1 MSNHVQDTAG
11 GFSARV
17 LHPKRVAKHE
27 VQHACRHR
35 APAQRVRG
43 SELEDRGARC
53 HDDDEEQLLARDHDR
68 RQVEGF
74 DLREDDQHD
83 G

>member
-27 VQHACRHR
+27 VQHAFHVSEDAWGQFMKALAKGRPEEEVERRQHEYTKAQTR
-35 APAQRVRG
+35 AQRM
-43 SELEDRGARC
+43 LEA
-53 HDDDEEQLLARDHDR
+53 L
-68 RQVEGF
+68 
-74 DLREDDQHD
+74 
-83 G
+83 